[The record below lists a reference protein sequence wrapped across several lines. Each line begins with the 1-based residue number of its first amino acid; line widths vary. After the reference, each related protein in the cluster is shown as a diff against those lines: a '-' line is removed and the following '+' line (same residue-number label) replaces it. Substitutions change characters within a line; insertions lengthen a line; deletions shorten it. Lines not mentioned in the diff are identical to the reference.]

1 MKRKLTIISGLAL
14 FLIPLLVFAD
24 GTTELPNPIACG
36 SLNCIFISTIRILLG
51 AVGIFAL
58 FMFMWGGFL
67 MLTSAGNQETI
78 KKARDTLVWASLGMV
93 VIIASW
99 AFISYFLK
107 IFTGAVK

>member
-14 FLIPLLVFAD
+14 FIMPLLVFAD
-24 GTTELPNPIACG
+24 GSTELPNPIACG
-36 SLNCIFISTIRILLG
+36 SLACVFISTIRILLG
-51 AVGIFAL
+51 AIGVFAL

-67 MLTSAGNQETI
+67 MLTSAGSPETV
-78 KKARDTLVWASLGMV
+78 KKAKDTLIWASLGMV

-107 IFTGAVK
+107 IFTGVIK